1 MPQPKIARQL
11 NLFSSPPTATTV
23 ETPHWQTLPAETRQ
37 SLTALMI
44 RLILES
50 ADADRDSGPE
60 GARHDR

>member
-11 NLFSSPPTATTV
+11 DLFSSPPTATTV

-44 RLILES
+44 RLILDGAE
-50 ADADRDSGPE
+50 ADRDSGME
-60 GARHDR
+60 GAHYDR